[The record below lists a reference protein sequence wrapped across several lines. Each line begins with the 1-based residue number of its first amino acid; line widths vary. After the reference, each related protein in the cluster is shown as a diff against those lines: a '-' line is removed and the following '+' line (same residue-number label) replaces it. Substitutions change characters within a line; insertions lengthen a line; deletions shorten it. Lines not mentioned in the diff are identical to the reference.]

1 MKGSLYEHLTSDQ
14 IETNN
19 PKIENNEDER
29 RSSLSSNSLEYSPTG
44 EYNTLNE
51 PICTSLVSKKNNKKN
66 I

>member
-1 MKGSLYEHLTSDQ
+1 MKGSLYEHLTSDDQ

-51 PICTSLVSKKNNKKN
+51 PICTSLVSKKK
-66 I
+66 